1 MQAKTDCG
9 SKLPV
14 VATYRT
20 GGKLKE
26 WMVSMPAEAFF
37 KLIEQCQ
44 TKKKNISELPS
55 QEHS

>member
-9 SKLPV
+9 GKLPV

-26 WMVSMPAEAFF
+26 WIVSMPAEAFF
-37 KLIEQCQ
+37 KLMEEQCE
-44 TKKKNISELPS
+44 KKKN
-55 QEHS
+55 